1 MKKLL
6 CILAVICL
14 LSACS
19 KTEAIEQSSSLDE
32 TSSSSDVIFAPAEEN
47 SIPSPTAELVDKDY
61 VTVYKFYE
69 ESKMY
74 EPFKMP
80 ATSVTTVY
88 DVIKLIEEKLVVTLP
103 INKIELDKSYLTI
116 DFSEN
121 ILLNFNKSSINVM
134 FNTIATTFFENVDIS
149 SIGFSVDGEFG
160 AFGGE
165 TFTPERLKLIEET
178 TENFAEI
185 RAKIPYEGVISKK
198 PERYFLNPT
207 DEEKKMIDYLYALD
221 DFTSDFD
228 DINEYSGYKMLLMQI
243 ITATPYHAE
252 ISSGYAEE
260 RTVYGEEL
268 KPIFASVSNKLSM
281 NEDMCWIKEHIEQTA
296 KILLGE
302 DFVIK
307 HQDAHGFLYF
317 ESEGVYTPPHRG
329 GNVNAT
335 PVIYKCEDLG
345 DTVKLEVGYILYSSM
360 GIYDVDADTGE
371 LISENDVEDYVKN
384 NLKHREIVLK
394 KTKDG
399 GYNIISHKYL

>member
-6 CILAVICL
+6 CILALICL

-19 KTEAIEQSSSLDE
+19 KTEVIEQSSSLDD
-32 TSSSSDVIFAPAEEN
+32 TSSSSEVVSEPPEEN
-47 SIPSPTAELVDKDY
+47 SIPSPTAELIDKDY

-121 ILLNFNKSSINVM
+121 ILLNFNKSSLNVI
-134 FNTIATTFFENVDIS
+134 FNTIATTFFENIDIS

-198 PERYFLNPT
+198 PERYFLNPS
-207 DEEKKMIDYLYALD
+207 DDEKKMIDYLYTLD

-228 DINEYSGYKMLLMQI
+228 DINEYSDYKMLLMSI
-243 ITATPYHAE
+243 IHATNY
-252 ISSGYAEE
+252 YADSDSYTEE
-260 RTVYGEEL
+260 RNIYADEI
-268 KPIFASVSNKLSM
+268 KPILASVSAKIM
-281 NEDMCWIKEHIEQTA
+281 FEDSCWIKEHIEQTA
-296 KILLGE
+296 KILLGD
-302 DFVIK
+302 DFVVK
-307 HQDAHGFLYF
+307 HQDAHGYLYF
-317 ESEGVYTPPHRG
+317 ETEGVYTPPHRG

-360 GIYDVDADTGE
+360 GIYDVDADNGE
-371 LISENDVEDYVKN
+371 LISENDVEEYVKN
-384 NLKHREIVLK
+384 NLKHREVVLK
-394 KTKDG
+394 KTEDG

>member
-6 CILAVICL
+6 CILTLICL
-14 LSACS
+14 LTACS
-19 KTEAIEQSSSLDE
+19 KTEVIEQSSSLDD
-32 TSSSSDVIFAPAEEN
+32 TLSSSDVVSEPAEE
-47 SIPSPTAELVDKDY
+47 SSTPSPTAELVDKDY

-103 INKIELDKSYLTI
+103 INKIELQKSYLTI

-121 ILLNFNKSSINVM
+121 ILLNFNKSSLNVIL
-134 FNTIATTFFENVDIS
+134 NTTATTFFENIDIS
-149 SIGFSVDGEFG
+149 SIGFLVDGEFG
-160 AFGGE
+160 ALGGE

-185 RAKIPYEGVISKK
+185 RAKIPYEGVVSKK
-198 PERYFLNPT
+198 PERYFQNPS
-207 DEEKKMIDYLYALD
+207 DDEKKMIDYLYTLD

-228 DINEYSGYKMLLMQI
+228 DINEYSDYKMLLMSI
-243 ITATPYHAE
+243 IQATNY
-252 ISSGYAEE
+252 YADSDSYTEE
-260 RTVYGEEL
+260 RNIYADEI
-268 KPIFASVSNKLSM
+268 KPILASVSAKIM
-281 NEDMCWIKEHIEQTA
+281 FEDSCWIKEHIEQTA
-296 KILLGE
+296 KILLGD
-302 DFVIK
+302 DFVVK

-317 ESEGVYTPPHRG
+317 EAEGVYTPPHRG

-360 GIYDVDADTGE
+360 GIYDVDADNGE
-371 LISENDVEDYVKN
+371 LISENDVEEYVKN

-394 KTKDG
+394 KTTDG